1 MKRHQTRIV
10 THNFIKVA
18 SAVKDGM
25 TMTYWYYMWIGSKW
39 YPFDIRDIAAKGNHT
54 LPSLAT
60 DAEIEAV
67 RGVTLG
73 YEMLLQRDL
82 QTVALW
88 CVAVDAKDHIG
99 G

>member
-1 MKRHQTRIV
+1 MKRHQSRIV

-25 TMTYWYYMWIGSKW
+25 TMTYWYYIWVGSKW
-39 YPFDIRDIAAKGNHT
+39 HTFDIRDIAAKTNHP
-54 LPSLAT
+54 LPKLAT
-60 DAEIEAV
+60 DAEIETA

-73 YEMLLQRDL
+73 YELLLQRDL

-88 CVAVDAKDHIG
+88 CVAVDAKNYIG
-99 G
+99 V